1 MGRFTLQLSC
11 QGIIDGGLAA
21 ARKMVNEQSGGKSGG
36 GGGGGSKSNAEPG
49 GGKDVIELTEAN
61 WQKKVMN
68 SEKGILVEFYAPWC
82 GHCKRLAPTWEQLA
96 QKFEGWSM
104 QISLKIYFRKRI
116 FFPLLS
122 G

>member
-1 MGRFTLQLSC
+1 MLC

-21 ARKMVNEQSGGKSGG
+21 ARKMVNEQSGGKSGGGG

-68 SEKGILVEFYAPWC
+68 SEKGILVEFYAP
-82 GHCKRLAPTWEQLA
+82 
-96 QKFEGWSM
+96 
-104 QISLKIYFRKRI
+104 
-116 FFPLLS
+116 
-122 G
+122 